1 MVRTREDIERWIQLV
16 MAGFLKYVQGLGSG
30 LWKLEK
36 AGDGILLL
44 EPLERNEPWQ
54 HLDFS
59 LMRPELNF

>member
-1 MVRTREDIERWIQLV
+1 MP
-16 MAGFLKYVQGLGSG
+16 GLGSG

-36 AGDGILLL
+36 ARDGILLV
-44 EPLERNEPWQ
+44 EPLERNEPYQ